1 MMVYDY
7 SNLLKAVR
15 DTKTNKIIAENEKTV
30 GKKNTLARLENDL
43 KSSGLL
49 DDWYDLKRVCRET
62 GIRIMPYGDWDET
75 KRGPLMND
83 LEYFD
88 DNGMFVKIMS
98 SGSHWCDSFGFSYKN
113 REFKWKILHTTSPS
127 LFNGFDDENYEI
139 DTKIH
144 LIETFMNRYEEY
156 RSIQLQ
162 RIYAKLGKTLEETE
176 KIKKEISSF

>member
-75 KRGPLMND
+75 KRGP
-83 LEYFD
+83 
-88 DNGMFVKIMS
+88 
-98 SGSHWCDSFGFSYKN
+98 
-113 REFKWKILHTTSPS
+113 
-127 LFNGFDDENYEI
+127 
-139 DTKIH
+139 
-144 LIETFMNRYEEY
+144 
-156 RSIQLQ
+156 
-162 RIYAKLGKTLEETE
+162 
-176 KIKKEISSF
+176 